1 MKAPIASTPS
11 IHPKVDTTTTMVPIT
26 ASPKMDARIDPI
38 HFKTITVRLREQAG
52 GFGLDFGAFDGN

>member
-11 IHPKVDTTTTMVPIT
+11 THPKVDTMTTMVPTT

-38 HFKTITVRLREQAG
+38 HFKTVTVRLREQASG
-52 GFGLDFGAFDGN
+52 RDANFSAFNGN